1 MTKTIWVI
9 PKHTRMGTRAMYEH
23 KQTRQFNGVKEARA
37 YAKGKGDLRVVT
49 DYGEPVRKT
58 KVIRQQAGFLNMPK
72 MKMPQ
77 FGRW

>member
-9 PKHTRMGTRAMYEH
+9 PKHKSKKNFDTFYTHG
-23 KQTRQFNGVKEARA
+23 KQFSNVKEARA

-58 KVIRQQAGFLNMPK
+58 KIVRQQAGFFNMPK